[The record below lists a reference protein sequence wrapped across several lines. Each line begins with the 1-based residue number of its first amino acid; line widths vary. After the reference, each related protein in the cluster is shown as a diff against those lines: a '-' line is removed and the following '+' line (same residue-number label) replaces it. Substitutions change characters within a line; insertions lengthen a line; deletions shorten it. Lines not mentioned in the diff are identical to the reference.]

1 MYYIREF
8 REKDLFEVLNIA
20 NQSLTENYVPELFLD
35 IYRLWPKGFLVA
47 VTNEV
52 VGFLAATK
60 YSKEARILMLAVKKE
75 QRGQGIGTAL
85 MNRFMSICKLE
96 GILSIRLEVRTTN
109 FRAIEFYKK
118 FGFAII
124 SYVPNY
130 YTNGDAA
137 YIMWRMI

>member
-20 NQSLTENYVPELFLD
+20 NESLTENYVPELFLD
-35 IYRLWPKGFLVA
+35 IYRLWPRGFLVA

-52 VGFLAATK
+52 VGFLAASK

-75 QRGQGIGTAL
+75 HRGQGIGTAL

-96 GILSIRLEVRTTN
+96 NVLSIRLEVRTTN
-109 FRAIEFYKK
+109 LRAIEFYKK
-118 FGFAII
+118 FGFTII